1 MAFGGQFEHRPRT
14 QPARAAPA
22 KNKLSRSSLGFNS
35 NTRPPPGRA
44 GQTWVKCTS
53 LTPIGT
59 AGYWYNEN
67 AAASGQGPRRLHTV
81 GKPSSEKSRLKAA
94 PCPLLLTP
102 TDICCLSF
110 PSRTLPHRAA
120 CPPSH
125 PLSFLPSLQSKPPPL
140 LAVSTCFSSSL
151 TRVLRSSKISSFRAH
166 NYLSHSYPRG
176 G

>member
-1 MAFGGQFEHRPRT
+1 MGRT

-22 KNKLSRSSLGFNS
+22 KNKLSRLSILVGLQTPTPPLPLAALVKLGSSAPRS
-35 NTRPPPGRA
+35 P
-44 GQTWVKCTS
+44 
-53 LTPIGT
+53 PIGT
-59 AGYWYNEN
+59 AGYWYKEN
-67 AAASGQGPRRLHTV
+67 AAASGRGPRRLHRV
-81 GKPSSEKSRLKAA
+81 GKPSSEKSRLKSA

-125 PLSFLPSLQSKPPPL
+125 PLSFPPSLQSKPPPL
-140 LAVSTCFSSSL
+140 LALSTCFSSSL

-166 NYLSHSYPRG
+166 KYLSHSYPRG